1 MAAQMTYGYK
11 TPSGVPGLIFDIAPY
26 ECNSRVSEENAGII
40 KFGLG
45 VVVGTAKGTG
55 VKLPT
60 AASDNFEGVV
70 VEKAHELNKDGE
82 VVIDNGEA
90 FSVMR
95 FGGVW
100 ARVDESVT
108 IAPEDKAYLI
118 VTGDKAG
125 QFTNAD
131 SGNLDI
137 HGEFIT
143 ANEDGIAALRLF
155 NA

>member
-55 VKLPT
+55 VILPT
-60 AASDNFEGVV
+60 ATTDNFEGVV
-70 VEKAHELNKDGE
+70 VEKAHELGMDGK
-82 VVIDNGEA
+82 VTIDKGEA

-108 IAPEDKAYLI
+108 IAPGDKAYMI
-118 VTGDKAG
+118 CSGNKAG

-131 SGNLDI
+131 TGNLDI

-155 NA
+155 NV